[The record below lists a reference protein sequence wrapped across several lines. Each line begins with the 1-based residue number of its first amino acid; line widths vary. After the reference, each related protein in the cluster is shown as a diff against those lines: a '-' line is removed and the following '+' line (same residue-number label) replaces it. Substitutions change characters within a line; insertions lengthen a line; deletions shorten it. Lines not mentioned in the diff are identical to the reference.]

1 MQDQIQDTINAYGV
15 KLDATFLP
23 ASSFDDEWRSKSI
36 NHAITLT
43 RGGRCI
49 QAIYSQG
56 VAHQPHYKQGD
67 NSVNHHRAME
77 LSIEKGNA
85 YRPRDMDRSMQF
97 AKALPNPSV
106 VDVLWSLLMDSNGE
120 LSDFADFCGELGY
133 ETDSIKA
140 KETFEACRDIKLKLQ
155 AMFTSAEIDELNE
168 LYQDF

>member
-133 ETDSIKA
+133 ETGLATGLQCISVARGHDPAVCGAAHIAGRGVSIRA
-140 KETFEACRDIKLKLQ
+140 G
-155 AMFTSAEIDELNE
+155 
-168 LYQDF
+168 